1 LEKALKIA
9 LVAATLR
16 LLVAPFFGHLWDIK
30 TLQETLYYTL
40 KGENVYTLV
49 YSLSRKVSES
59 TGQPLFYEG
68 FAYPPHITLILIP
81 FYTLYLTLG
90 GDPQPI
96 KIGEMVVGVGLL
108 YEPKFY
114 LSKDTFLFMTL
125 IKAPMIIADSIIV
138 YILGRRSLRLATIY
152 ALSPYVILITGV
164 WGMFD
169 SLVAL
174 SLLASIMLAER
185 GRYMLSGLA
194 YGFSLMKLYPLL
206 ALPAFMIGLKRR
218 GLNAL
223 TSFTLGFAVS
233 QVPTLAYMILDPQS
247 FTYTVLLFH
256 LLRQPSGL
264 TPLRMLS
271 VAENITLTSIISICH
286 TIIAV
291 AVYLAILAYL
301 ARNEVDIMRGSALTL
316 LHFLAFSKVVHEQFY
331 LPLYPLLLQLRIREA
346 RLIEAIFTSYT
357 LVNTG
362 LFLIA
367 PTLLF
372 LIDYRLLQLQASIVY
387 GDLGYISMNFIGP
400 LVSSLISTITFIA
413 IVKTIV
419 NIVSQGRNPTGGG
432 KET

>member
-1 LEKALKIA
+1 
-9 LVAATLR
+9 
-16 LLVAPFFGHLWDIK
+16 
-30 TLQETLYYTL
+30 
-40 KGENVYTLV
+40 
-49 YSLSRKVSES
+49 
-59 TGQPLFYEG
+59 
-68 FAYPPHITLILIP
+68 
-81 FYTLYLTLG
+81 
-90 GDPQPI
+90 
-96 KIGEMVVGVGLL
+96 
-108 YEPKFY
+108 
-114 LSKDTFLFMTL
+114 
-125 IKAPMIIADSIIV
+125 
-138 YILGRRSLRLATIY
+138 
-152 ALSPYVILITGV
+152 
-164 WGMFD
+164 
-169 SLVAL
+169 
-174 SLLASIMLAER
+174 
-185 GRYMLSGLA
+185 MLSGLA

-419 NIVSQGRNPTGGG
+419 NIVSQGRNPTRGG